1 MMAVKLLIRL
11 IVYYGVL
18 GLFIAAALWM
28 FPGIREYL
36 PIGRVQELIS
46 SAGGTLQKGQAG
58 IRIGHVDTFGGSL
71 VWLVSALLG
80 ALATALPVAWIYMEV
95 RNPEH
100 YDQSLIGTI
109 VMLPVVVTSIVIIVQ
124 DSLAL
129 SFSLAG
135 ITGAARFRNSLKS
148 SGDLLFTLIAVG
160 IGLAAGIGA
169 MELAIVTTII
179 FNLCFVALWAIEF
192 GERSGMKRYLQDF
205 DPFDK
210 ESLGDVT
217 QVEVSAMTMSAT
229 VVQEATEDDRKPEK
243 PLP

>member
-1 MMAVKLLIRL
+1 MLAVKLLIRL

-18 GLFIAAALWM
+18 GLLIALALWL
-28 FPGIREYL
+28 FPSVREFL

-46 SAGGTLQKGQAG
+46 SAGGGSLLKGQAG
-58 IRIGHVDTFGGSL
+58 IRIGHIDTFGGSL

-80 ALATALPVAWIYMEV
+80 ALATALPVSWIYMEV
-95 RNPEH
+95 RNPES

-169 MELAIVTTII
+169 MELAIVTSII
-179 FNLCFVALWAIEF
+179 FNLCFVALWATEY
-192 GERSGMKRYLQDF
+192 GERTGMKRYLQDF
-205 DPFDK
+205 DPTR
-210 ESLGDVT
+210 GDVT
-217 QVEVSAMTMSAT
+217 EIEVSAMTMSAT
-229 VVQEATEDDRKPEK
+229 VVQEGKDREARAEK
-243 PLP
+243 PIA